1 MAQKADKKLDPTYK
15 IVFEWGSEDFN
26 QEGIEKISRVPTL
39 EFKEER
45 SEVALRA
52 VMQTIQDVGERVAT
66 VMYDMQHAPR
76 SGSIEFG
83 IRLGADV
90 GYITKGHE
98 DAHFVVKLVWDKPP
112 ASNQT
117 AGR

>member
-1 MAQKADKKLDPTYK
+1 MTHKAEKKQNDTNYK
-15 IVFEWGSEDFN
+15 IIFEWGDDDFY
-26 QEGIEKISRVPTL
+26 QEGVEKISRVPTL

-52 VMQTIQDVGERVAT
+52 AMKVIQDVGERVAT
-66 VMYDMQHAPR
+66 VMYDMEHAPR

-112 ASNQT
+112 SQA